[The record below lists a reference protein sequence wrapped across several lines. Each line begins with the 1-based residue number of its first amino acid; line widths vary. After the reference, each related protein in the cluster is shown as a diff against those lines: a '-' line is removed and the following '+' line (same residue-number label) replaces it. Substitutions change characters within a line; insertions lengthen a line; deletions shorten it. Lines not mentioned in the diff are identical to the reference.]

1 MHKILQVIDFARK
14 LITAHLNGNPG
25 LRQAAGY
32 RHQQDLL

>member
-14 LITAHLNGNPG
+14 LIPAHLNGSPDPS
-25 LRQAAGY
+25 QAAGY